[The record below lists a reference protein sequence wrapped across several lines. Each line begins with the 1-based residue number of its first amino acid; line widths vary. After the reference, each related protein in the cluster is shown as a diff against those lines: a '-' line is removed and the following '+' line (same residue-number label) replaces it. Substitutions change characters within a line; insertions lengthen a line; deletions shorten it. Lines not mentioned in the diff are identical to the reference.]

1 MSERTEGR
9 ILLVDNER
17 LARFAISALLK
28 TSRFEVTAVESS
40 EKGIAELKARPYD
53 LVLSDVMMGTM
64 DGFAFREAVRGFNAH
79 IPIVFLTALVHSPTN
94 QLQERIAADAHSSY
108 VPKNA
113 RRDVLLARIRQAVS
127 GYRAER
133 EAAEL
138 KAALRADLEVAAHVQ
153 SALLPPPVALGPKLF
168 YSALSCP
175 HDIVT
180 GDFCHWK
187 KLTDEAGVLVFGD
200 ISGHGTSAALAM
212 AAVVS
217 HLKGLAASEG
227 VRQRRPHLIC
237 RDLDRFIRQNLR
249 DVCYLAGTVLF
260 ADFGAKKVRYL
271 NAGGPEPLCFARSDA
286 SRIELNPGRRGGL
299 PMGLMDGATYDEAD
313 VVEASFPSDAL
324 FCLHSDGYSDLSTD
338 AAGEERLPPEMLSDI
353 IAELVRGASGT
364 LDLASLPYRLNALLR
379 DMGYVHAHDDRHFLV
394 AGRSMAGG
402 VRFLRA
408 VPMDDPAEIDRA
420 VEDAARW
427 AAARKCPEAV
437 VARLELLLGEHLAN
451 VRGHALTEARRRS
464 EVVALEIR
472 PAAGDLEV
480 CAWDRG
486 VRWEGDLSEVAP
498 HPDLALD
505 AQNAAFAAR
514 GRGFAILR
522 KVARSIAY
530 ERFEGL
536 NKYTF
541 LLETKAGGGGDD
553 MLAPRAHGRVALV
566 ATGTPADTAHGRVA
580 LVATEN
586 GADAAATS
594 AALPRVAL
602 PRAALPPTDDA
613 AATSA
618 ALPRA
623 ALPQLPQRRHP
634 SRNSVMTHLDNRAI
648 MLYVTVV
655 TGKRNAMLADKAV
668 QDCIVAAWKAAAD
681 WLVGRYVIM
690 PDHIHFFCAPATYP
704 PPDFHRWMKQWK
716 AQVSRSFPIGL
727 RAGGVHGRVALVATG
742 NGADAAHGRVALV
755 ATGTPADMSH
765 GRVALVATGNGADA
779 AHGRVALV
787 ATETPADTAHGRVA
801 LVETGTL
808 ADMSHGRVALVATG
822 KGADAA
828 LPPTDDAAATSA
840 ALPNVPLSRPPP
852 LFQRDCWDRQL
863 RTGES
868 YAQKW
873 EYVRNNPVRKG
884 LVAHADEWPYQG
896 QVNVLEW
903 HERT

>member
-28 TSRFEVTAVESS
+28 TSRFEVTAVESP
-40 EKGIAELKARPYD
+40 EKGLAELQAHPYD

-94 QLQERIAADAHSSY
+94 QLQERIAADAHSCY

-113 RRDVLLARIRQAVS
+113 RRDVLLTRIRQAVS

-153 SALLPPPVALGPKLF
+153 NALLPPSVALGPKLF

-227 VRQRRPHLIC
+227 VRQGRPHLIC

-338 AAGEERLPPEMLSDI
+338 AADEERLPPEMLSDI

-364 LDLASLPYRLNALLR
+364 LDLVSLPYRLNALLR
-379 DMGYVHAHDDRHFLV
+379 DMGYVHAHDDRYFLV

-437 VARLELLLGEHLAN
+437 VARLELLLDEHLVN

-486 VRWEGDLSEVAP
+486 ARWEGDLSEVAP

-541 LLETKAGGGGDD
+541 LLQAKAGGGGD

-566 ATGTPADTAHGRVA
+566 ATGTSADTSHGRVALVATGTPADTSHGRVALVATGTLADTSHGRVA

-594 AALPRVAL
+594 AALPR
-602 PRAALPPTDDA
+602 AALPPTDG
-613 AATSA
+613 T
-618 ALPRA
+618 ALPSA

-655 TGKRNAMLADKAV
+655 TGKRNAILADKAV

-727 RAGGVHGRVALVATG
+727 RAGR
-742 NGADAAHGRVALV
+742 AHGRVALV
-755 ATGTPADMSH
+755 ATGTPADTAH
-765 GRVALVATGNGADA
+765 GRAALVATGNGADA

-787 ATETPADTAHGRVA
+787 ATEN
-801 LVETGTL
+801 
-808 ADMSHGRVALVATG
+808 
-822 KGADAA
+822 GADAA

>member
-28 TSRFEVTAVESS
+28 TSRFEVTAVESP
-40 EKGIAELKARPYD
+40 EKGLAELQAHPYD
-53 LVLSDVMMGTM
+53 LVLSDVIMGTM
-64 DGFAFREAVRGFNAH
+64 DGFAFREAVRGFNAR

-94 QLQERIAADAHSSY
+94 QLQERIAADAHSCY

-113 RRDVLLARIRQAVS
+113 RRDVLLTRIRQAVS

-212 AAVVS
+212 AAVVA
-217 HLKGLAASEG
+217 HLKGLADSEG
-227 VRQRRPHLIC
+227 VRQHRPHLVC

-249 DVCYLAGTVLF
+249 DVCYLSGTVLF
-260 ADFGAKKVRYL
+260 ADFGAKKIRYL

-324 FCLHSDGYSDLSTD
+324 FCLYSDGYGDLSTD

-364 LDLASLPYRLNALLR
+364 LDLTSLPYRLNALLR

-402 VRFLRA
+402 VRFLRV

-427 AAARKCPEAV
+427 AAARKYPEAA

-486 VRWEGDLSEVAP
+486 TRWEGDLSEVVP

-522 KVARSIAY
+522 KVARSVAY

-541 LLETKAGGGGDD
+541 LLQAKAGGG
-553 MLAPRAHGRVALV
+553 
-566 ATGTPADTAHGRVA
+566 
-580 LVATEN
+580 
-586 GADAAATS
+586 
-594 AALPRVAL
+594 
-602 PRAALPPTDDA
+602 
-613 AATSA
+613 
-618 ALPRA
+618 
-623 ALPQLPQRRHP
+623 
-634 SRNSVMTHLDNRAI
+634 MT
-648 MLYVTVV
+648 
-655 TGKRNAMLADKAV
+655 
-668 QDCIVAAWKAAAD
+668 C
-681 WLVGRYVIM
+681 
-690 PDHIHFFCAPATYP
+690 
-704 PPDFHRWMKQWK
+704 
-716 AQVSRSFPIGL
+716 
-727 RAGGVHGRVALVATG
+727 
-742 NGADAAHGRVALV
+742 
-755 ATGTPADMSH
+755 
-765 GRVALVATGNGADA
+765 
-779 AHGRVALV
+779 
-787 ATETPADTAHGRVA
+787 
-801 LVETGTL
+801 
-808 ADMSHGRVALVATG
+808 
-822 KGADAA
+822 
-828 LPPTDDAAATSA
+828 
-840 ALPNVPLSRPPP
+840 
-852 LFQRDCWDRQL
+852 
-863 RTGES
+863 
-868 YAQKW
+868 
-873 EYVRNNPVRKG
+873 
-884 LVAHADEWPYQG
+884 
-896 QVNVLEW
+896 
-903 HERT
+903 

>member
-9 ILLVDNER
+9 ILLVDDER

-249 DVCYLAGTVLF
+249 DVCYLSGTVLF

-486 VRWEGDLSEVAP
+486 ARWEGDLSEVAP

-586 GADAAATS
+586 GANTAHGRVALVATGNGADAAATS
-594 AALPRVAL
+594 AALP
-602 PRAALPPTDDA
+602 
-613 AATSA
+613 SA

>member
-28 TSRFEVTAVESS
+28 TSRFEVTAVESP
-40 EKGIAELKARPYD
+40 EKGLAELQAHPYD

-94 QLQERIAADAHSSY
+94 QLQERIAADVHSSY

-153 SALLPPPVALGPKLF
+153 SALLPPPVALGPKFF

-249 DVCYLAGTVLF
+249 DVCYLSGTVLF
-260 ADFGAKKVRYL
+260 ADFGAKKIRYL

-364 LDLASLPYRLNALLR
+364 LDLVSLPYRLNALLR

-486 VRWEGDLSEVAP
+486 TRWEGDLSEVAP

-541 LLETKAGGGGDD
+541 LLQAKAGGG
-553 MLAPRAHGRVALV
+553 
-566 ATGTPADTAHGRVA
+566 
-580 LVATEN
+580 
-586 GADAAATS
+586 
-594 AALPRVAL
+594 
-602 PRAALPPTDDA
+602 
-613 AATSA
+613 
-618 ALPRA
+618 
-623 ALPQLPQRRHP
+623 
-634 SRNSVMTHLDNRAI
+634 MT
-648 MLYVTVV
+648 
-655 TGKRNAMLADKAV
+655 
-668 QDCIVAAWKAAAD
+668 C
-681 WLVGRYVIM
+681 
-690 PDHIHFFCAPATYP
+690 
-704 PPDFHRWMKQWK
+704 
-716 AQVSRSFPIGL
+716 
-727 RAGGVHGRVALVATG
+727 
-742 NGADAAHGRVALV
+742 
-755 ATGTPADMSH
+755 
-765 GRVALVATGNGADA
+765 
-779 AHGRVALV
+779 
-787 ATETPADTAHGRVA
+787 
-801 LVETGTL
+801 
-808 ADMSHGRVALVATG
+808 
-822 KGADAA
+822 
-828 LPPTDDAAATSA
+828 
-840 ALPNVPLSRPPP
+840 
-852 LFQRDCWDRQL
+852 
-863 RTGES
+863 
-868 YAQKW
+868 
-873 EYVRNNPVRKG
+873 
-884 LVAHADEWPYQG
+884 
-896 QVNVLEW
+896 
-903 HERT
+903 

>member
-28 TSRFEVTAVESS
+28 TSRFEVTAVESP
-40 EKGIAELKARPYD
+40 EKGLAELQAHPYD

-79 IPIVFLTALVHSPTN
+79 IPIIFLTALVHSPTN
-94 QLQERIAADAHSSY
+94 QLQERIAADVHSSY

-486 VRWEGDLSEVAP
+486 ARWEGDLSEVAP

-505 AQNAAFAAR
+505 AQNAAFAES

-522 KVARSIAY
+522 KVARSVAY

-541 LLETKAGGGGDD
+541 LLEAKAGGGD

-566 ATGTPADTAHGRVA
+566 ATGNGADTSHGRVALVATGIPADTAHGRVALVATGTPADTVHGRGA

-594 AALPRVAL
+594 AALPRAAL
-602 PRAALPPTDDA
+602 PRATLPPTDG
-613 AATSA
+613 TT
-618 ALPRA
+618 LPRA

-727 RAGGVHGRVALVATG
+727 RAGRAHGRVALVATG
-742 NGADAAHGRVALV
+742 N
-755 ATGTPADMSH
+755 
-765 GRVALVATGNGADA
+765 
-779 AHGRVALV
+779 
-787 ATETPADTAHGRVA
+787 
-801 LVETGTL
+801 
-808 ADMSHGRVALVATG
+808 
-822 KGADAA
+822 GADAA